1 MTVSARRPAEVMR
14 RGLSR
19 MRRVVAEGR
28 GGPAASGTCPPDFDR
43 ELVALIE
50 RVAPFSVTSPERI
63 ASLVGATQHV
73 VRSRIPGA
81 LVECGV
87 WKGGSMM
94 AAALTLLRLG
104 ADDRDLYLFDT
115 FAGMSEPTDIDIETA
130 AAGPAPARASDT
142 WQSINDWAAVG
153 NDEVRANLLSTGYPS
168 SRLHLVEGKVE
179 DTLPAAAPES
189 IALLRLD
196 TDWYESTAHELRHL
210 YPRLSRGGI
219 LLVDD
224 YGHWSGARRAV
235 DEYFGHDRPFLHR
248 VDYTARLVV
257 KP

>member
-1 MTVSARRPAEVMR
+1 MVVSAPRPAEVMR

-19 MRRVVAEGR
+19 MRRAIAETR
-28 GGPAASGTCPPDFDR
+28 GAPVRDGAYPADFDR
-43 ELVALIE
+43 ETIALIE

-63 ASLVGATQHV
+63 AALAAATEHV
-73 VRSRIPGA
+73 VRARIPGA
-81 LVECGV
+81 LIECGV

-94 AAALTLLRLG
+94 AAALTLVRLG
-104 ADDRDLYLFDT
+104 GDDRDLYLFDT
-115 FAGMSEPTDIDIETA
+115 FTGMSKPTDVDVETA
-130 AAGPAPARASDT
+130 AAGPAPSHASDT
-142 WQSINDWAAVG
+142 WQSINDWAAIG
-153 NDEVRANLLSTGYPS
+153 QGEVRANLLSTGYPS
-168 SRLHLVEGKVE
+168 SRLYLVEGKVE